1 MNKTIDKEN
10 SWYEVCLNCTH
21 SYFLKGDGDKIK
33 CRCRKGCR
41 FDDIGLKK

>member
-1 MNKTIDKEN
+1 MNKIVKEN
-10 SWYEVCLNCTH
+10 PWYEVCLNCTH
-21 SYFLKGDGDKIK
+21 SYRTKDNEKDLK